1 VSELFDEPEQAPQRR
16 TRMTSRRSRALL
28 WTAGI
33 LAVGFVALS
42 TFASLWTERLWF
54 DSVSY
59 GTVWST
65 MLGTRV
71 LLFLVFGA
79 LMGGAVG
86 LNAALAYR
94 WRPVFR
100 STSAEQ
106 VSLDRYREAVVPARR
121 WLTIGFSIFVA
132 LFAGSSAVG
141 EWRAYLMWRHGK
153 PFGTNDPIFKHDLG
167 FYIFSLPWLHY
178 LVDFLMAVTVVS
190 LLVAIVVHYLFGG
203 IQLQSRR
210 DRFSPAAQGQLSVLV
225 GLFVLAKAGDYWLS
239 RYDLLNHEGN
249 RFTGF
254 NFTADH
260 AMLPARNILTWIA
273 IICAVLFFLNVWR
286 RTWMLP
292 GLGLGLMVLSAVLIG
307 MIWPGIVQQFQ
318 VNPSE
323 PDKEAPY
330 IQMNIDASRQAYGI
344 DDVLIEDYG
353 TGTSPLLVPT
363 TPSNPDKDLSNQ
375 RKFAQ
380 AAIDNPGIRLVD
392 PKLVQPLFEQKQQVR
407 GYYSVAPVLD
417 VDRYDIP
424 DGSGESPERDM
435 VLGVRE
441 LNQDGLPAN
450 SKNWNNLH
458 TVYTHGYGVI
468 AAYGNQRPADNKE
481 QISDTDNDDPAWAE
495 TSLPPRGQLSDLT
508 PDGYEGRVYF
518 GEQSPD
524 YSIVGKAPG
533 GSDIELDLPGN
544 GDTDAQTTTT
554 YDGQAGVPIG
564 DLFHKVLYAMRY
576 GDANLV
582 LSGRVHENSKILYHR
597 NPREIVE
604 KVAPW
609 LTVDEDPFPAVVD
622 GRIVWILD
630 GFTTTDRYPLSQQT
644 SFQEMT
650 SDALAQN
657 TTFQTLPTDEINYMR
672 NAVKATVDAYD
683 GTVTLYAWDE
693 SDPILQAWAEAF
705 PGTIRPRADIPDDV
719 LAHMRYPED
728 LFKVQ
733 RYQLATYHVTTAPE
747 FYERSDQWE
756 VPVDP
761 DKSTS
766 LQPPYRLTVETPSGN
781 DIPTFSLTSVYVP
794 YQRQNLAAFLSVDG
808 AAGQDG
814 YGTLRVLR
822 LTSSDTTPGPSQ
834 VANKFRADEKIQNV
848 LLPFTRTN
856 ATAEYG
862 NLLTLPVGGGLLYV
876 QPLYV
881 KQESG
886 SATYPVLRF
895 VLVAQGNR
903 TGIGGTLEEAVYDLL
918 GITSDGTGGSTTPP
932 GVDNGGGGGGTGGT
946 TQPPTGTISEQVQA
960 LLTQADQEFQ
970 AAEEA
975 LKAGDL
981 QEYADRTAAGQAK
994 VSEALALLNDQQGQ
1008 QG

>member
-1 VSELFDEPEQAPQRR
+1 MSELFDEPAPAPEQAGA
-16 TRMTSRRSRALL
+16 SRRSRALL
-28 WTAGI
+28 WTAVI

-54 DSVSY
+54 ASVSY
-59 GTVWST
+59 GDVWST
-65 MLGTRV
+65 LLGTRV
-71 LLFLVFGA
+71 LLFVVFGG
-79 LMGGAVG
+79 LMAGAVA

-100 STSAEQ
+100 PSSPEQ
-106 VSLDRYREAVVPARR
+106 VGLDRYREAIVPARR
-121 WLTIGFSIFVA
+121 WLVAALALFIG

-141 EWRAYLMWRHGK
+141 EWRTYLLWRNGK
-153 PFGTNDPIFKHDLG
+153 SFGAEDPVFNHDLG
-167 FYIFSLPWLHY
+167 FYIFSLPWLHF
-178 LVDFLMAVTVVS
+178 LVDFVMAVSVVS

-203 IQLQSRR
+203 IQLQNRR

-239 RYDLLNHEGN
+239 RYDLLNHAGN
-249 RFTGF
+249 RFTGL
-254 NFTADH
+254 NFTADN

-273 IICAVLFFLNVWR
+273 VICAVLFFVNVWR
-286 RTWMLP
+286 RGWMLP
-292 GLGLGLMVLSAVLIG
+292 GLSLGLLVLSAVLIG
-307 MIWPGIVQQFQ
+307 MIWPGVVQQFQ

-330 IQMNIDASRQAYGI
+330 IDMNINATRAAYGI
-344 DDVLIEDYG
+344 DDVVIEDYG
-353 TGTSPLLVPT
+353 TGAS
-363 TPSNPDKDLSNQ
+363 DLPPRQ
-375 RKFAQ
+375 FAK

-407 GYYSVAPVLD
+407 GYYSVADVLD

-424 DGSGESPERDM
+424 DGTGATPERDL

-441 LNQDGLPAN
+441 LNQDGLPA
-450 SKNWNNLH
+450 SSQNWANLR
-458 TVYTHGYGVI
+458 TVYTHGYGLI

-495 TSLPPRGQLSDLT
+495 TSLPPRGQLSALSEN
-508 PDGYEGRVYF
+508 GYEGRIYF
-518 GEQSPD
+518 GEQSPE
-524 YSIVGKAPG
+524 YSIVGKAPSG
-533 GSDIELDLPGN
+533 NDIELDLPGN

-554 YDGQAGVPIG
+554 YDGTSGVDISG
-564 DLFHKVLYAMRY
+564 LFHKVLYALRY
-576 GDANLV
+576 GDANLI

-597 NPREIVE
+597 NPREMVE

-609 LTVDEDPFPAVVD
+609 LTVDEDPFPAVID
-622 GRIVWILD
+622 GRIVWLLD
-630 GFTTTDRYPLSQQT
+630 GYTITDRYPLSQRT

-693 SDPILQAWAEAF
+693 EDPILKAWADAF
-705 PGTIRPRADIPDDV
+705 PGTVRPKSDIPEGV

-733 RYQLATYHVTTAPE
+733 RYQLATYHVTRADE
-747 FYERSDQWE
+747 FYERSDQWD

-761 DKSTS
+761 DQNTS
-766 LQPPYRLTVETPSGN
+766 LQPPYRLTVETPSGDN
-781 DIPTFSLTSVYVP
+781 IPTFSLTSVYVP
-794 YQRQNLAAFLSVDG
+794 YKRQNLAAFLSVDG
-808 AAGQDG
+808 AAGQEG

-822 LTSSDTTPGPSQ
+822 LQSSDTTPGPSQ

-856 ATAEYG
+856 AKALYG
-862 NLLTLPVGGGLLYV
+862 NLLTLPVGDGLLYV

-881 KQESG
+881 QQDTG

-895 VLVAQGNR
+895 VLVAQGAR
-903 TGIGGTLEEAVYDLL
+903 TGIGSTLEEAVYDLL
-918 GITSDGTGGSTTPP
+918 GITAEAGGGTSPP
-932 GVDNGGGGGGTGGT
+932 PDTGGGGGGTPE
-946 TQPPTGTISEQVQA
+946 PPTGS
-960 LLTQADQEFQ
+960 LTQQVRTLLSQATADYE
-970 AAEEA
+970 AADAA
-975 LKAGDL
+975 LRDGDL
-981 QEYADRTAAGQAK
+981 QEYADRTAAAEAK
-994 VSEALALLNDQQGQ
+994 VAQALEILNGQQGQ

>member
-1 VSELFDEPEQAPQRR
+1 MSELFEEPARTPEPQGP
-16 TRMTSRRSRALL
+16 SRRSRALL

-42 TFASLWTERLWF
+42 TFASLWTERMWF
-54 DSVSY
+54 QSVSY
-59 GTVWST
+59 GEVWGT

-71 LLFLVFGA
+71 LLFIVFGA
-79 LMGGAVG
+79 VMAGAIA

-100 STSAEQ
+100 STSPEQ
-106 VSLDRYREAVVPARR
+106 ANLDRYREAIVPARR
-121 WLTIGFSIFVA
+121 WLVIGLSVFIG

-141 EWRAYLMWRHGK
+141 EWRNYLLWRHAKDFGETD
-153 PFGTNDPIFKHDLG
+153 PFFHHDLG
-167 FYIFSLPWLHY
+167 FYIFQLPWLHY
-178 LVDFLMAVTVVS
+178 LVDFVMAVTAVS
-190 LLVAIVVHYLFGG
+190 LVVATIVHYLFGG

-225 GLFVLAKAGDYWLS
+225 GLFVLAKAADYWLG
-239 RYDLLNHEGN
+239 RYDLLNHAGN
-249 RFTGF
+249 RFTGL

-260 AMLPARNILTWIA
+260 AILPARNILTWIA
-273 IICAVLFFLNVWR
+273 VICAVLFFVNVWR
-286 RTWMLP
+286 RGWMLP
-292 GLGLGLMVLSAVLIG
+292 GLGLGLLVLSAVLIG

-330 IQMNIDASRQAYGI
+330 IQKNIEATRKAYGI
-344 DDVLIEDYG
+344 DGVVIEDYG
-353 TGTSPLLVPT
+353 TGTSPLLVPQSPADPT
-363 TPSNPDKDLSNQ
+363 KDAANK

-380 AAIDNPGIRLVD
+380 AAVDNPGIRLVD

-407 GYYSVAPVLD
+407 GYYSVADVLD

-424 DGSGESPERDM
+424 DGSGQTPERDL

-441 LNQDGLPAN
+441 LNQDGLPAS
-450 SKNWNNLH
+450 SKNWANLH

-495 TSLPPRGQLSDLT
+495 TSLPPRGQLTDLT
-508 PDGYEGRVYF
+508 PDGYEGRIYF

-524 YSIVGKAPG
+524 YSIVGKAPS

-544 GDTDAQTTTT
+544 GDADAQTTTT
-554 YDGQAGVPIG
+554 YDGAAGVDISG
-564 DLFHKVLYAMRY
+564 IFHKVLFAMRY
-576 GDANLV
+576 GDANLI

-597 NPREIVE
+597 NPRDMVE

-622 GRIVWILD
+622 GRIVWVLD

-644 SFQEMT
+644 SFEEMT
-650 SDALAQN
+650 TDALAQN

-683 GTVTLYAWDE
+683 GTVKLYAWDE

-705 PGTIRPRADIPDDV
+705 PGTVLPKSEIPEGV

-733 RYQLATYHVTTAPE
+733 RYQLATYHVTQADE
-747 FYERSDQWE
+747 FYERSDQWD

-761 DKSTS
+761 DQSST
-766 LQPPYRLTVETPSGN
+766 LQPPYRLSVETPSGDN
-781 DIPTFSLTSVYVP
+781 VPTFSLTSVYVP
-794 YQRQNLAAFLSVDG
+794 YKRQNLAAFLSVDG
-808 AAGQDG
+808 AADQDG

-822 LTSSDTTPGPSQ
+822 LQSSDTTPGPSQ
-834 VANKFRADEKIQNV
+834 VANKFRADENIQNV

-856 ATAEYG
+856 AKAEYG
-862 NLLTLPVGGGLLYV
+862 NLLTLPVSGGLLYV

-895 VLVAQGNR
+895 VLVAQGNS
-903 TGIGGTLEEAVYDLL
+903 TGIGATLEEAVYDLL
-918 GITSDGTGGSTTPP
+918 GITPDDSGDTSSPPSTDNGGS
-932 GVDNGGGGGGTGGT
+932 GGGGGGDTSEPPSGSL
-946 TQPPTGTISEQVQA
+946 TQQVRT
-960 LLTQADQEFQ
+960 LLTQASADYE
-970 AAEEA
+970 AADAA

-981 QEYADRTAAGQAK
+981 QEYADRTAAAEAK
-994 VSEALALLNDQQGQ
+994 VAKALELLNGDQGQ

>member
-1 VSELFDEPEQAPQRR
+1 
-16 TRMTSRRSRALL
+16 ML
-28 WTAGI
+28 WTGVI
-33 LAVGFVALS
+33 LAVSFVALS

-54 DSVSY
+54 DSVRY
-59 GTVWST
+59 GGVWST
-65 MLGTRV
+65 LLGTKA
-71 LLFLVFGA
+71 LLFVVFGA
-79 LMGGAVG
+79 LMAAVVG

-94 WRPVFR
+94 WRPIFR
-100 STSAEQ
+100 PTSPEQ
-106 VSLDRYREAVVPARR
+106 ISLDRYREAVIPIRR
-121 WLTIGFSIFVA
+121 WLVIGFSVFIG

-141 EWRAYLMWRHGK
+141 EWRNYLLWRHAQ
-153 PFGTNDPIFKHDLG
+153 PFGSNDPVFNHDLG
-167 FYIFSLPWLHY
+167 FYIFTLPWLHY
-178 LVDFLMAVTVVS
+178 LVDFAMAAAVVS
-190 LLVAIVVHYLFGG
+190 LLATTVVHYLFGG
-203 IQLQSRR
+203 IQLQNRR
-210 DRFSPAAQGQLSVLV
+210 DRFSPAARAQLSVLV
-225 GLFVLAKAGDYWLS
+225 GVFVLAKAADYWLS
-239 RYDLLNHEGN
+239 RYDLLNHVGN
-249 RFTGF
+249 RFTGL

-260 AMLPARNILTWIA
+260 AMLPARNILTGIA
-273 IICAVLFFLNVWR
+273 VICAVLFFVNVWR

-292 GLGLGLMVLSAVLIG
+292 GLGLGLMVLSAVLLG
-307 MIWPGIVQQFQ
+307 MIWPAIVQRFQ
-318 VNPSE
+318 VSPSE

-330 IQMNIDASRQAYGI
+330 IQMNIDATRKAFGI
-344 DDVLIEDYG
+344 DNVVIEDYG
-353 TGTSPLLVPT
+353 TGA
-363 TPSNPDKDLSNQ
+363 SNLPADE
-375 RKFAQ
+375 FAK

-424 DGSGESPERDM
+424 DGSGQTLERDM

-450 SKNWNNLH
+450 SKNWANLH

-481 QISDTDNDDPAWAE
+481 QIAGNNDNDDPAWAE
-495 TSLPPRGQLSDLT
+495 TSIPPQGQLTDLT

-524 YSIVGKAPG
+524 YSIVGRAPG
-533 GSDIELDLPGN
+533 GSDVELDLPGN
-544 GDTDAQTTTT
+544 GDSDAQATTT
-554 YDGQAGVPIG
+554 YDGQAGVSIASPLRKL
-564 DLFHKVLYAMRY
+564 LFAMRY

-597 NPREIVE
+597 NPRDMVE

-630 GFTTTDRYPLSQQT
+630 GFTATDRYPLSQRS
-644 SFQEMT
+644 SFEEMT
-650 SDALAQN
+650 TDALAQN
-657 TTFQTLPTDEINYMR
+657 TTFQALPTDEINYMR

-683 GTVTLYAWDE
+683 GTVTLYQWDE
-693 SDPILQAWAEAF
+693 TDPIVKAWAEAF
-705 PGTIRPRADIPDDV
+705 PGTVQPKSAIPEGV

-733 RYQLATYHVTTAPE
+733 RYQLASYHVTKAAD
-747 FYERSDQWE
+747 FYERNDQWQ

-761 DKSTS
+761 DKAST
-766 LQPPYRLTVETPSGN
+766 LQPPYRLTVQTPSGG

-794 YQRQNLAAFLSVDG
+794 YNRQNLAAFLSVDG

-834 VANKFRADEKIQNV
+834 VANKFRTDENIQNV

-856 ATAEYG
+856 AKAEYG
-862 NLLTLPVGGGLLYV
+862 NLLTLPIGGGLLYV

-881 KQESG
+881 RQETGSG
-886 SATYPVLRF
+886 TYPVLRF

-903 TGIGGTLEEAVYDLL
+903 TGIGATLEEAVYDLL
-918 GITSDGTGGSTTPP
+918 GIDPTVTPP
-932 GVDNGGGGGGTGGT
+932 PDPGGGGTDNGGGDSGGG
-946 TQPPTGTISEQVQA
+946 QPTGTLPARVRT
-960 LLTQADQEFQ
+960 LLTQADADFK
-970 AAEEA
+970 AAEAA
-975 LKAGDL
+975 LKVGDL
-981 QEYADRTAAGQAK
+981 QGYADSTAAGQAK
-994 VSEALALLNDQQGQ
+994 VAEALRLLNQSKDKQG
-1008 QG
+1008 